1 MKLKAIVKRILFI
14 YDTLSTV
21 PLHLTLGMQSVVFLT
36 TWPDNQYCVLRAVL
50 EKGGLGAD
58 LTTSFSTGAPTKEIV
73 AAESYW
79 CRS

>member
-14 YDTLSTV
+14 SDTLSTV

-50 EKGGLGAD
+50 EKGDEMFLRFLFLAAKPITEGSHHSLGVHRI
-58 LTTSFSTGAPTKEIV
+58 E
-73 AAESYW
+73 
-79 CRS
+79 